1 MIFDE
6 TLRDEVQGIEWI
18 KGNMSFAYC
27 EDNIYIS
34 YNFKNA
40 ELCLNYI
47 KEKYSDKKVAKVSK
61 NNPFD

>member
-18 KGNMSFAYC
+18 KGNMSFTYC
-27 EDNIYIS
+27 EDNTYIS
-34 YNFKNA
+34 YNFKNVD
-40 ELCLNYI
+40 LCLSYI